1 MTSKRHQ
8 ELLLSALPMGWLLTF
23 FVIPCVVVLTYA
35 FRSSDLQGGLGSA
48 WTLETLHRLADP
60 TYLPIVWRTLSM
72 SALCTLFC
80 VGLAIPIALQMV
92 RCSAPWRGLLLMMVL
107 LPFLTN
113 LLIRMFA
120 WKSLLHT
127 EGLAKQVLVF
137 LQLAT
142 EDSQLLNHSGTVLL
156 VMTYTQLPLA
166 ILPVYAAAEKFDLQL
181 LEAARDLGA
190 SSWQAARRIFL
201 PGIRDGILS
210 ASSMTFVCSL
220 GQYVVPQFVGGAGD
234 EMIGN
239 KIVQRAF
246 SDRNLP
252 LACAMAGGLLLAI
265 LLSLILL
272 RAIAKLRRHWLERQ
286 A

>member
-1 MTSKRHQ
+1 
-8 ELLLSALPMGWLLTF
+8 MGWLLIF
-23 FVIPCVVVLTYA
+23 FVIPCVVVLSYA

-48 WTLETLHRLADP
+48 WTLEMLHRLADP
-60 TYLPIVWRTLSM
+60 AYLPIVWRTLSM

-80 VGLAIPIALQMV
+80 VGLAIPLALQIV

-127 EGLAKQVLVF
+127 EGVAKQVLV
-137 LQLAT
+137 LMHLAN

-156 VMTYTQLPLA
+156 VMIYTQLPMA
-166 ILPVYAAAEKFDLQL
+166 ILPLYAAAEKFDLQL
-181 LEAARDLGA
+181 LDAARDLGA
-190 SSWQAARRIFL
+190 SSWQAVQRIFL
-201 PGIRDGILS
+201 PGIQDGILS
-210 ASSMTFVCSL
+210 AAAMTFVCSL
-220 GQYVVPQFVGGAGD
+220 GQYVVPQFVGGTGD

-252 LACAMAGGLLLAI
+252 LACAMAGSLLLAI
-265 LLSLILL
+265 LLSLILI
-272 RAIAKLRRHWLERQ
+272 RAIAKLRRHRLERQ